1 MALPGC
7 LQGGSAGARSRS
19 CRPRAQRVA
28 PIAPAA
34 APLAYG
40 RRFRGPQPAAV
51 ALARGVG
58 EVAEQRRERAAAEPA
73 QQPAARPAA
82 SANGKRAAEDDRPAN
97 LRNIVFVSS
106 EAAPWSKTGGLGD
119 VVGSLP
125 GALAARGHR
134 VMVVV
139 PRYAEYEDTHDT
151 GVTVELLGHSEVGYF
166 HRRHKGVDW
175 VFVDH
180 VSYKRPNLYADELG
194 PYGDNQFRFTLLC
207 LAACEAPLHLPLPP
221 AEGGEPT
228 LYGEDITFL
237 ANDWHG
243 SLVPVYLAAKYRPH
257 GVYTNARSVLAIHN
271 PHQRQGSY
279 AEEGRSVNHLKAGIA
294 TADRLLTVSPGY
306 STEITTYLGGW
317 GLEGLLGARQPVLSG
332 IVNGIDEDEWDP
344 STDVHL
350 ARNYSLADFKAGKAA
365 NKAALQ
371 KELGLPV
378 DPDVPL
384 LCFIGRLDFQKG
396 ADLVLQVAPWLMSQG
411 VQLICLGTGTPDLES
426 GLRWLESSFPE
437 QARGWVGFNVA
448 MSHKMTAAAD
458 VLLMPS
464 RFEPCGLNQLYAMRY
479 GAVPVAH
486 KTGGLRDTVIDFDP
500 FAQPPVGTGWT
511 FSNFEAG
518 GLMHAIGTA
527 LTTLKKHPGDFEGIQ
542 RRGMARDSSWN
553 GAAREYEQV
562 FDWMHMDPPYC
573 R

>member
-1 MALPGC
+1 MQASSGLRGV
-7 LQGGSAGARSRS
+7 SANGRASRPVL
-19 CRPRAQRVA
+19 RQRAAPRASVRVHA
-28 PIAPAA
+28 STETTA
-34 APLAYG
+34 APL
-40 RRFRGPQPAAV
+40 
-51 ALARGVG
+51 
-58 EVAEQRRERAAAEPA
+58 
-73 QQPAARPAA
+73 
-82 SANGKRAAEDDRPAN
+82 N
-97 LRNIVFVSS
+97 LVFVAA

-125 GALAARGHR
+125 IALAARGHR

-139 PRYAEYEDTHDT
+139 PRYAEYDDTEDT
-151 GVTVELLGHSEVGYF
+151 GVAVELLGHSEIRYF

-180 VSYKRPNLYADELG
+180 PSYKRANLYADERG
-194 PYGDNQFRFTLLC
+194 PYQDNQFRFTLLC
-207 LAACEAPLHLPLPP
+207 LAACEAPLNLPLAP

-228 LYGEDITFL
+228 LYGQDITFL

-243 SLVPVYLAAKYRPH
+243 SLVPVYLAGKYRPH
-257 GVYTNARSVLAIHN
+257 GVYANARSVLAIHN
-271 PHQRQGSY
+271 LRHQGVFPPHTFKDLGLPPQWYGACEYQYPPHQRQGSY

-306 STEITTYLGGW
+306 SNEITTYLGGW
-317 GLEGLLGARQPVLSG
+317 GLEGLLGARRPVLSG
-332 IVNGIDEDEWDP
+332 IVNGIDLEEWDP
-344 STDVHL
+344 STDKHL
-350 ARNYSLADFKAGKAA
+350 ARNYSLSDFKAGKAA

-396 ADLVLQVAPWLMSQG
+396 ADLMLQVAPWLMSQG
-411 VQLICLGTGTPDLES
+411 VQLICLGTGTPDLEA
-426 GLRWLESSFPE
+426 GLRWLEASFPQ

-458 VLLMPS
+458 LLLMPS

-511 FSNFEAG
+511 FSNFESG

-527 LTTLKKHPGDFEGIQ
+527 LTTMKKHPGDFEGIQ

-553 GAAREYEQV
+553 GAARDYEEV